1 MGLFRLFWIPQGHE
15 PKDGAY
21 VRGPADDL
29 LAIVALE
36 SQRARAI
43 IVGEDLGTVEERA
56 RETLARRRIL
66 SYRLMWFEKVPPA
79 AFPEQ
84 ALAAVTTHDLPTVA
98 GLWTGH
104 DLQEQKAL
112 GLSPNEAGTRE
123 IASRV
128 RRLTRATRRTA
139 MPSVIAGVHAA
150 LGRAPSRVVTA
161 TLDDAMA
168 VEDRPNMPAT
178 TAERANWC
186 IPLPEPIESLDQS
199 RLARRIARALRRRRP
214 A

>member
-1 MGLFRLFWIPQGHE
+1 
-15 PKDGAY
+15 
-21 VRGPADDL
+21 
-29 LAIVALE
+29 VALE
-36 SQRARAI
+36 ASRAGAFV
-43 IVGEDLGTVEERA
+43 VGEDLGTVEPWVRDE
-56 RETLARRRIL
+56 LAQRNVL
-66 SYRLMWFEKVPPA
+66 SYRLLWFESDPPSRW
-79 AFPEQ
+79 PEK